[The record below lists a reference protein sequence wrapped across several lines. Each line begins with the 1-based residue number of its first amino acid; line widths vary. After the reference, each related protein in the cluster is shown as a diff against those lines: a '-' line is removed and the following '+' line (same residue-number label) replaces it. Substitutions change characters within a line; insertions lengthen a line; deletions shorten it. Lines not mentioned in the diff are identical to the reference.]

1 MGNNGN
7 LPANLPIFDGKNW
20 DQWCSKM
27 RVIFNFQE
35 VGEYVDGGYERL
47 GENPT
52 EAQRTAHK
60 AMKSDESIAD
70 YLSRLGSLT
79 SQMKSNGEDLTEQS
93 IVEKVLRTLTPKFDM
108 IVVAIEETMDLSQ
121 LKLEDLS
128 KKWKK
133 GKFKSQKENF
143 SSKEKSDLEDRPEP
157 SSTRGG
163 DSGKFSGKKKTTDR
177 SQVQCFRCEKFGH
190 YAYECKK
197 FRGGSNKGKTPKKAE
212 EEANLVQDD
221 SDSDPVMLM
230 ATTCESGKDSEVWYL
245 DTGCSNHMTG
255 RRRWFSEFD
264 ATRKTV
270 VRLADSSK
278 MMTEGVGKIAL
289 EMEGGK
295 PAFIENV
302 LFVPGMECN
311 LISVGQLIEKGF
323 SVDIQRR
330 TLKLFVPKGRFVLM
344 STMSKNRTFRTTIK
358 TANAACLLTT
368 SSTNEAWL

>member
-1 MGNNGN
+1 MGSNGN
-7 LPANLPIFDGKNW
+7 IPANLPIFDGKNW

-35 VGEYVDGGYERL
+35 VGDYVDGGYAQL

-60 AMKSDESIAD
+60 AAKKNDQKALFYIHQCVNSKVFDKISESKTSKEAWDLLTKYYGGDSKVKKVRLQSLRRQYELLQMKSDESIAD
-70 YLSRLGSLT
+70 YLSRLGSFT

-108 IVVAIEETMDLSQ
+108 IVVAIEETKDLSQ
-121 LKLEDLS
+121 LKLEDLQS
-128 KKWKK
+128 TLEARELRVTDREAETEIERALMAQSKKGSFDDKKKKWKK

-163 DSGKFSGKKKTTDR
+163 DSRKFSGKKKTTDR

-190 YAYECKK
+190 YAYEYKK

-230 ATTCESGKDSEVWYL
+230 ATTCESGKDSEVWY
-245 DTGCSNHMTG
+245 
-255 RRRWFSEFD
+255 F
-264 ATRKTV
+264 
-270 VRLADSSK
+270 
-278 MMTEGVGKIAL
+278 
-289 EMEGGK
+289 
-295 PAFIENV
+295 
-302 LFVPGMECN
+302 
-311 LISVGQLIEKGF
+311 
-323 SVDIQRR
+323 
-330 TLKLFVPKGRFVLM
+330 
-344 STMSKNRTFRTTIK
+344 
-358 TANAACLLTT
+358 
-368 SSTNEAWL
+368 